1 MNKENIKKNT
11 TRILL
16 VLLGVFIV
24 YSLYINFQYRDYAK
38 QSVDRNYK
46 KLHSISI
53 FGTNLADRLEEFVH
67 LSTEK
72 EGNGDN
78 NSEMF
83 NAWRIVNGESKSIY
97 SFFSAIST
105 QHTGEE
111 SSAWDL
117 LIYSLYRVDGFV
129 FGMTTHFLEKHSYAV
144 SSEDKEKM
152 VAVIQIY
159 RILKE
164 ENEHEPVNVEKILQ
178 SIKEPMLVL
187 DDHYQNTLD
196 QFGRE

>member
-16 VLLGVFIV
+16 VLIGVFIV

-46 KLHSISI
+46 NLHSISI
-53 FGTNLADRLEEFVH
+53 YGTNLADRLEEFVH

-83 NAWRIVNGESKSIY
+83 NAWKIVNGESKSIY
-97 SFFSAIST
+97 SSLAAMST
-105 QHTGEE
+105 RHMGDE
-111 SSAWDL
+111 SSAWNL
-117 LIYSLYRVDGFV
+117 LIYSLYRVDGFI
-129 FGMTTHFLEKHSYAV
+129 FGMTNHFLENHSYAV

-152 VAVIQIY
+152 VAVIQVY
-159 RILKE
+159 SILNE
-164 ENEHEPVNVEKILQ
+164 EAEHEPVNVEKILQ
-178 SIKEPMLVL
+178 AIKEPMLVL
-187 DDHYQNTLD
+187 DDHYQNALD
-196 QFGRE
+196 LSGRE